1 MATVG
6 LIMNTHTLKKILIAN
21 RGEIACRIMRSAKQM
36 GLTTVAVYSDA
47 DKHAQHVKMADEAYH
62 IGPAPSK
69 DSYLVTDK
77 ILQVAKNSG
86 ADCIHPGYGFL
97 SENSEFAKACEANNI
112 AFIGPLASSIE
123 AMGSKTRAKEIMAE
137 ANVPLVPGYYGD
149 NQDHAFLQSEAEKI
163 GYPVLIKAAFGG
175 GGKGMRVV
183 EQAKDFMSAL
193 EGAQR
198 EAIAGFGND
207 LVLLE
212 RYVNQPRHV
221 EVQVFADNHGNCV
234 YLGDRDCSLQRRHQ
248 KVIEEAPAPGLS
260 DTLRKEMGEAAVR
273 CALAINYRG
282 AGTVEFLL
290 CGDEFFFM
298 EMNTRLQVEH
308 PVTEMVTGVDLVNW
322 QINIAAGHTLPLTQS
337 DIQLQGHSFEARI
350 YAEDPSNDFIPCS
363 GVIESLNTPLN
374 SEFVRIDTGIAQ
386 GDEISPYYD
395 PMIAKLIVH
404 DDNREQ
410 ALGRLRQALGEFHL
424 AGFSTNIG
432 FLSNLANHPTF
443 NQGAPSTH
451 FIAEQ
456 GDSLVAVDSA
466 LLQSSE
472 LIGAFAY
479 LCSLNNEQAQQSNGS
494 PWQQL
499 NGFNLNSPRIIK
511 VPFKDLQLS
520 AIKTSEGFNITHNN
534 TVFNLQGTVIKGVCT
549 VFIDG
554 NKHIAHVSHCNDA
567 ITVMNK
573 ALQINLE
580 LINKHYISS
589 HESDALPL
597 AAPLNGTV
605 VKHLVNVGS
614 TISKGDPVVIIEAM
628 KMEYTLN
635 APHDGILQS
644 YCFGEGELVSHGAL
658 LAIVEDTTQQEGV

>member
-1 MATVG
+1 
-6 LIMNTHTLKKILIAN
+6 MNTHTLKKILIAN
-21 RGEIACRIMRSAKQM
+21 RGEIACRVMRSAKQM

-69 DSYLVTDK
+69 DSYLVADK
-77 ILQVAKNSG
+77 ILQVAKNAG

-123 AMGSKTRAKEIMAE
+123 AMGSKTRAKEIMAA

-149 NQDHAFLQSEAEKI
+149 NQDPAFLQSEAEKI

-183 EQAKDFMSAL
+183 EQANDFINAL

-212 RYVNQPRHV
+212 RYVDQPRHV

-260 DTLRKEMGEAAVR
+260 DELRKEMGEAAVR

-308 PVTEMVTGVDLVNW
+308 PVTEMVTGVDLVSW
-322 QINIAAGHTLPLTQS
+322 QINIAAGQTLPLTQS
-337 DIQLQGHSFEARI
+337 DIELQGHSFEARI
-350 YAEDPSNDFIPCS
+350 YAEDPANDFIPCS
-363 GVIESLNTPLN
+363 GTIEALSTPLN

-386 GDEISPYYD
+386 GDEISPFYD

-410 ALGRLRQALGEFHL
+410 ALSRLRQALEQFHL

-432 FLSNLANHPTF
+432 FLHNLASHPTF
-443 NQGAPSTH
+443 AQGAPSTH

-456 GDSLVAVDSA
+456 GDALVSVNSIA
-466 LLQSSE
+466 LE
-472 LIGAFAY
+472 KAHVIAAFAY
-479 LCSLNNEQAQQSNGS
+479 LESLSAKNEAVQSPS

-499 NGFNLNSPRIIK
+499 SGFTLNAPQKINI
-511 VPFKDLQLS
+511 PFTDLPIN
-520 AIKTSEGFNITHNN
+520 AVKTKTGYVINHNEKPFEVMGELN
-534 TVFNLQGTVIKGVCT
+534 QNQCS
-549 VFIDG
+549 VFING
-554 NKHIAHVSHCNDA
+554 EKFTAHVSLVDNS
-567 ITVMNK
+567 ISVMLA
-573 ALQINLE
+573 ALQIKLALNT
-580 LINKHYISS
+580 KHYISS

-605 VKHLVNVGS
+605 VKHLVEVGS
-614 TISKGDPVVIIEAM
+614 TLTKGDAVVIIEAM
-628 KMEYTLN
+628 KMEYTLS

-644 YCFGEGELVSHGAL
+644 YCFAEGELVTHGAL
-658 LAIVEDTTQQEGV
+658 LAIVEDTTAQEAS

>member
-6 LIMNTHTLKKILIAN
+6 LIMNTQALKKILIAN

-47 DKHAQHVKMADEAYH
+47 DKNAQHVKMADEAYH

-123 AMGSKTRAKEIMAE
+123 AMGSKTRAKEIMAA

-149 NQDHAFLQSEAEKI
+149 NQDPRFLQSEAEKI

-183 EQAKDFMSAL
+183 EKASDFISAL

-260 DTLRKEMGEAAVR
+260 SAIRKEMGEAAVR

-322 QINIAAGHTLPLTQS
+322 QINIAGGLPLPLAQE

-350 YAEDPSNDFIPCS
+350 YAEDPANDFIPCS
-363 GVIESLNTPLN
+363 GTIEAMHTPN
-374 SEFVRIDTGIAQ
+374 QNEFVRIDTGIAQ

-404 DDNREQ
+404 DDSREQ
-410 ALGRLRQALGEFHL
+410 ALGRLRQALEQFHL

-432 FLSNLANHPTF
+432 FLNNLAQHPTF
-443 NQGAPSTH
+443 NEGAPSTH

-456 GDSLVAVDSA
+456 GDSLVAVNNT
-466 LLQSSE
+466 LVQSSE

-479 LCSLNNEQAQQSNGS
+479 LCSLNNKHAEEKQTS

-499 NGFNLNSPRIIK
+499 SGFTLNSPSVIK

-520 AIKTSEGFNITHNN
+520 AIKTVKGYDITHNN
-534 TVFNLQGTVIKGVCT
+534 TVFSLQGTVVNGACT

-554 NKHIAHVSHCNDA
+554 DKHIAHVSQSNDA
-567 ITVMNK
+567 ITIMNK
-573 ALQINLE
+573 ALQAKLE
-580 LINKHYISS
+580 LMNKHYISS

-605 VKHLVNVGS
+605 VKHLVGVGS
-614 TISKGDPVVIIEAM
+614 TITKGDPVVIIEAM

-658 LAIVEDTTQQEGV
+658 LAIVEDTTAQEGA